1 MKCLVVETR
10 FPSMI
15 EEFGYVIRVF
25 RVFVL
30 VDPLLCVLFTLLR
43 GRMVL

>member
-1 MKCLVVETR
+1 VEAR

-15 EEFGYVIRVF
+15 EEFGYVNKVF

-30 VDPLLCVLFTLLR
+30 VDPLFFVLFTPLR
-43 GRMVL
+43 GSIVL